1 MQKCQCI
8 FEHPKTWRF
17 LNMSKKIILALL
29 AVVIVLTAC
38 NSLETGEDNMITGEV
53 IEIIPGNNTTTD
65 NSQNV
70 TDFSPITGPN
80 QPDDE
85 TPDYSGDL
93 VRIEGTEG
101 DLIIL
106 KKDAYDPDGDTI
118 TYSFTEPFNK
128 DGEWQTKEGDV
139 GDYLITKT
147 ASDGKFSTSVDVL
160 VIIKS
165 TNRAPVIECEDEL
178 TFKETDLVELGCN
191 IYDPEGEDLNI
202 KYVGWLTDDTYQ
214 TDYDDEGSYSILI
227 TASDGE
233 KITSKNISIEITNLN
248 RPPIAEDI
256 GVITVE
262 ETDLIMLKVEA
273 EDPDGDDLTFKFEY
287 PLNVDGKWQTNYG
300 DAETYE
306 SSVMIS
312 DGTGATKMTFSIVV
326 TQKNTPP
333 NLEFIPSIIVD
344 ENETITLPISTFDRE
359 GANLTITIS
368 GWFNTVSYTTT
379 FDDAGNHSVNVSVDD
394 GELVTI
400 QEVEIIVNDIG
411 RPPVWI

>member
-1 MQKCQCI
+1 
-8 FEHPKTWRF
+8 
-17 LNMSKKIILALL
+17 MSKKIILALL

-38 NSLETGEDNMITGEV
+38 NSLETGEDNMIIGEV
-53 IEIIPGNNTTTD
+53 IEIIPGNDTTTD

-70 TDFSPITGPN
+70 TDFSPITGPDN
-80 QPDDE
+80 N
-85 TPDYSGDL
+85 TPDYSDEL

-101 DLIIL
+101 DLITL

-118 TYSFTEPFNK
+118 TYSFTEPFNE

-178 TFKETDLVELGCN
+178 TFKETDLIELGCN

-202 KYVGWLTDDTYQ
+202 KYVGWLTDETYQ

-262 ETDLIMLKVEA
+262 ETDLIMLNIEA

-287 PLNVDGKWQTNYG
+287 PLNVDGEWQTNYG
-300 DAETYE
+300 DAKTYE

-333 NLEFIPSIIVD
+333 NLDFIPSIIID
-344 ENETITLPISTFDRE
+344 EGQTITLPISTFDRE

-379 FDDAGNHSVNVSVDD
+379 FDDAGNHSINVSVDD

-400 QEVEIIVNDIG
+400 QEVEIIVNDVG